1 MSPIWAL
8 MLVATSGCPD
18 SHVAIPQAAVVEQL
32 APAVQTGTLLF
43 SQGDCLAVKCF
54 SASRFTHVGMV
65 AQTPSG
71 PMVYDSMNGTGVRR
85 TPLAEYVALQTPCD
99 LLAVHP
105 AKPIPEPQARKLC
118 EALEQQLGRPYGIRH
133 HLTGSKCEGVHCS
146 EYATECLIA
155 ADLMTAKNPARVSPG
170 SLLQGVR
177 RRGSTS
183 MAPSSR
189 WPSPR
194 SRNPSTKPG
203 ASGAGA
209 ARKPAFSARACR
221 CAAGSCAGEER
232 TSATARSQCG

>member
-8 MLVATSGCPD
+8 VLAAATGCPD
-18 SHVAIPQAAVVEQL
+18 SRVAVPQAAVVEQL

-65 AQTPSG
+65 AQTPAG
-71 PMVYDSMNGTGVRR
+71 PMVYDSMNGTGVRK
-85 TPLAEYVALQTPCD
+85 TPLAEYVSLQTPCD

-105 AKPIPEPQARKLC
+105 AKPISEPQAGKLC

-155 ADLMTAKNPARVSPG
+155 AGLMTASNPARVSPG

-177 RRGSTS
+177 QSGLYIDGAEFSLAL
-183 MAPSSR
+183 APVPEPVGETWCQWSWR
-189 WPSPR
+189 C
-194 SRNPSTKPG
+194 TKTG
-203 ASGAGA
+203 VL
-209 ARKPAFSARACR
+209 
-221 CAAGSCAGEER
+221 GSCVQMR
-232 TSATARSQCG
+232 RWFLCR